1 MPIGSVMNV
10 LSGICLNLWF
20 MIKDRHF
27 RNFVKT
33 IIVPLDKKDIG
44 HRADKYDRASPPSP
58 YKNRYS
64 KVTNS
69 S

>member
-1 MPIGSVMNV
+1 MFCREFAFIFG
-10 LSGICLNLWF
+10 LWLKTGILE
-20 MIKDRHF
+20 KYK
-27 RNFVKT
+27 NFVKT
-33 IIVPLDKKDIG
+33 IIVPRDKKDIG

-58 YKNRYS
+58 YKNRYL